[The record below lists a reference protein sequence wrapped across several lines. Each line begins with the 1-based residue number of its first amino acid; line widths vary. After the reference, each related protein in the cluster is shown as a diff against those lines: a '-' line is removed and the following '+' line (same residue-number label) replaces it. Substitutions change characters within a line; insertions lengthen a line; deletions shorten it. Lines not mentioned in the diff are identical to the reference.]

1 MQRLFPWGFD
11 QSWLGTYGRVEEIVP
26 DLVKVHHFNE
36 SKCLHGVNEKK
47 SERRKTNKNEFNWTS
62 AVKIYKKHNADKEKK
77 KFMLFRLSK
86 IFSFY
91 EIKQK

>member
-47 SERRKTNKNEFNWTS
+47 VSDGRQTKMNLIEPVLLRF
-62 AVKIYKKHNADKEKK
+62 I
-77 KFMLFRLSK
+77 
-86 IFSFY
+86 
-91 EIKQK
+91 